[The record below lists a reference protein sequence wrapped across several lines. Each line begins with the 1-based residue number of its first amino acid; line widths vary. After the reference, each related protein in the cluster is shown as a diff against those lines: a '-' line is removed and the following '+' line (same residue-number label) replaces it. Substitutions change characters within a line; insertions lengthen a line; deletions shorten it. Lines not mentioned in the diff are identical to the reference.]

1 MTMNHNHTTLQEH
14 TQAASIGQASLT
26 AAIQV
31 EHLVKRY
38 ADLTA
43 VDDISFSVAAGEVFG
58 LLGPN
63 GAGKTTTTEIIEGL
77 RRPDSG
83 TVRILGLDLPRHGDA
98 IKQRI
103 GVQLQTTALY
113 QKLTVR
119 EIVALF
125 ASFFTHALPPD
136 EVIALVA
143 LQEKANTRSKLL
155 SGGQR
160 QRLAVAIALVN
171 DPEIVFLDEPTTG
184 LDPQARRR
192 LWEVIETLRGRG
204 RTILLTTHSMEEAE
218 RLCDRVAVMD
228 HGKIIALGTPQDLI
242 REHFPYT
249 AITFPMPPGITQAA
263 LQALPQVTD
272 VRIESGTATL
282 YSSGVAQTIEALS
295 RLAVAHDQG
304 LSGLMVRQATLEDVF
319 LRLTGRRIRE

>member
-1 MTMNHNHTTLQEH
+1 MYI
-14 TQAASIGQASLT
+14 ADSPPRAKSPAT
-26 AAIQV
+26 AIEV
-31 EHLVKRY
+31 ERLVKRY
-38 ADLTA
+38 PGVMA
-43 VDDISFSVAAGEVFG
+43 VDGVSFSVGAGEVFA

-63 GAGKTTTTEIIEGL
+63 GAGKTTTTEIVEGL
-77 RRPDSG
+77 RQPDSG
-83 TVRILGLDLPRHGDA
+83 TVRVLGLDIQRHSGA

-125 ASFFTHALPPD
+125 GSFFARALPPD
-136 EVIALVA
+136 EVIAMVD
-143 LQEKANTRSKLL
+143 LQEKAATRSKEL

-192 LWEVIETLRGRG
+192 MWEVIEGLRSRG
-204 RTILLTTHSMEEAE
+204 RTVFLTTHYMEEAE
-218 RLCDRVAVMD
+218 QLCDRVAVMD
-228 HGKIIALGTPQDLI
+228 HGKIIAIGAPQELI
-242 REHFPYT
+242 QTHFKYT
-249 AITFPMPPGITQAA
+249 AIEFATPPNIDCATLRG
-263 LQALPQVTD
+263 LPQVAD
-272 VRIESGTATL
+272 AQVENGTTTL
-282 YSSGVAQTIEALS
+282 FSSGVPQTIEALS
-295 RLAVAHDQG
+295 RLAAAHDDALAG
-304 LSGLMVRQATLEDVF
+304 LTVRQATLEDVF

>member
-1 MTMNHNHTTLQEH
+1 MNITAFPALEQPPALQP
-14 TQAASIGQASLT
+14 ASL

-31 EHLVKRY
+31 EHLVKQYPGVR
-38 ADLTA
+38 A
-43 VDDISFSVAAGEVFG
+43 VDDVSFSVAAGEVFG

-77 RRPDSG
+77 RQADRG
-83 TVRILGLDLPRHGDA
+83 TVRVLGLELSRHGEA

-119 EIVALF
+119 EIIALF
-125 ASFFTHALPPD
+125 GSFFAHALPPD

-143 LQEKANTRSKLL
+143 LQEKATTRTKLL

-171 DPEIVFLDEPTTG
+171 DPEVVFLDEPTTG

-192 LWEVIETLRGRG
+192 MWEVIANLRGRG
-204 RTILLTTHSMEEAE
+204 RTVFLTTHSMEEAE
-218 RLCDRVAVMD
+218 RLCGRVAIMD
-228 HGKIIALGTPQDLI
+228 RGKIIALGTPHELI
-242 REHFPYT
+242 RQHFAYT
-249 AITFPMPPGITQAA
+249 AIDFPTSPVLPEQE
-263 LQALPQVTD
+263 LRRLPQVAD
-272 VRIESGTATL
+272 VRVENGTTTL
-282 YSSGVAQTIEALS
+282 YSSGVAHTIEALS
-295 RLAVAHDQG
+295 RLAVAHNEG
-304 LSGLMVRQATLEDVF
+304 LGGLPVRQATLEDVF
-319 LRLTGRRIRE
+319 LHLTGRRIRE

>member
-1 MTMNHNHTTLQEH
+1 MPIATIPARDRIAATRQE
-14 TQAASIGQASLT
+14 APT

-38 ADLTA
+38 PGVKA
-43 VDDISFSVAAGEVFG
+43 VDDVSFSVASGEVFG

-63 GAGKTTTTEIIEGL
+63 GAGKTTTTEIVEGL
-77 RRPDSG
+77 RQPDSG
-83 TVRILGLDLPRHGDA
+83 AVQVLGLDVRRHAEA

-119 EIVALF
+119 EIIALF
-125 ASFFTHALPPD
+125 GSFFAHSLPPD
-136 EVIALVA
+136 EVIAMVA
-143 LQEKANTRSKLL
+143 LQEKAATRSKLL

-171 DPEIVFLDEPTTG
+171 DPEVIFLDEPTTG

-192 LWEVIETLRGRG
+192 MWEVIANLRGRG
-204 RTILLTTHSMEEAE
+204 RTVFLTTHYMEEAE

-228 HGKIIALGTPQDLI
+228 HGKIIAMGTPQELI
-242 REHFPYT
+242 REHFTYT
-249 AITFPMPPGITQAA
+249 AIEFPTPPTISQDQ
-263 LQALPQVTD
+263 LRALPLVADMRVENGTTTHY
-272 VRIESGTATL
+272 SG
-282 YSSGVAQTIEALS
+282 GVAQTIEALS
-295 RLAVAHDQG
+295 RVAVAHDDSLNG
-304 LSGLMVRQATLEDVF
+304 LTVRQATLEDVF
-319 LRLTGRRIRE
+319 LQLTGRRIRD

>member
-1 MTMNHNHTTLQEH
+1 MPEQRPHLHQGTS
-14 TQAASIGQASLT
+14 A
-26 AAIQV
+26 AAIEV
-31 EHLVKRY
+31 EHLIKRY
-38 ADLTA
+38 PDITA
-43 VDDISFSVAAGEVFG
+43 VDDVSFSVATGEIFG

-77 RRPDSG
+77 RQADSG
-83 TVRILGLDLPRHGDA
+83 SVRVLGLDAQRRNDA

-119 EIVALF
+119 EIIALF
-125 ASFFTHALPPD
+125 GSFFAHALPPD

-143 LQEKANTRSKLL
+143 LQEKAATRTKQL

-171 DPEIVFLDEPTTG
+171 DPELVFLDEPTTG
-184 LDPQARRR
+184 LDPHARRR
-192 LWEVIETLRGRG
+192 MWEVIANLRARG
-204 RTILLTTHSMEEAE
+204 RTVFLTTHSMEEAE

-228 HGKIIALGTPQDLI
+228 RGKIIALGTPLELI
-242 REHFPYT
+242 REQFKYT
-249 AITFPMPPGITQAA
+249 AIAFPTPPTIAQDE
-263 LQALPQVTD
+263 LRALPLVAD
-272 VRIESGTATL
+272 VHVENGTTTL

-295 RLAVAHDQG
+295 RIAVAHNDG
-304 LSGLMVRQATLEDVF
+304 LSGLTVRQGTLEDVF
-319 LRLTGRRIRE
+319 LHLTGRRIRE